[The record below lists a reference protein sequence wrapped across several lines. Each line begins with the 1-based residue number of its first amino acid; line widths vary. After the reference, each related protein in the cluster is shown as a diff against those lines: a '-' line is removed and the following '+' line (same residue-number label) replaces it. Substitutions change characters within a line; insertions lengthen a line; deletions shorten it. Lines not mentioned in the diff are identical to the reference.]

1 MISKILKR
9 TRLPTISSTTSTA
22 RTSEN
27 STERK
32 RWSHILKSN
41 LNNMGH
47 ARYSDKVNLSM
58 WSKLGLS
65 KSWFEGFPQ
74 QTGCPGMVPPPPTVL
89 QWLLVWILH
98 REIIAYI
105 SELRAQ
111 KRLVGLEFDGNSPS
125 WVWNNM
131 KYECL
136 GPTFSYYDLLK
147 KLFCTIWK
155 NDRILSCWVKV

>member
-1 MISKILKR
+1 
-9 TRLPTISSTTSTA
+9 
-22 RTSEN
+22 
-27 STERK
+27 
-32 RWSHILKSN
+32 
-41 LNNMGH
+41 
-47 ARYSDKVNLSM
+47 
-58 WSKLGLS
+58 
-65 KSWFEGFPQ
+65 
-74 QTGCPGMVPPPPTVL
+74 MVPPPPTVL

-147 KLFCTIWK
+147 NSFVQFEKFI
-155 NDRILSCWVKV
+155 